1 MPVLDTVIGL
11 AFVYFLLSLVISS
24 LTEAISSVLNVRW
37 SKLEQGM
44 RELFAGASDTKAY
57 DEAMKALDGHDFKT
71 AFAIADEAGFLTPE
85 DKQKLTDTPT
95 TDALRKVLDDHGLGL
110 WKQFAD
116 NPRIQALF
124 RQTG

>member
-1 MPVLDTVIGL
+1 MLDLSNMPVLDTVIGL

-57 DEAMKALDGHDFKT
+57 DDAMKALDGHDFT
-71 AFAIADEAGFLTPE
+71 YTVVTGDGLA
-85 DKQKLTDTPT
+85 
-95 TDALRKVLDDHGLGL
+95 KVAQGLVGRDHSFSSNSTSSG
-110 WKQFAD
+110 
-116 NPRIQALF
+116 
-124 RQTG
+124 